1 MEKEILENDK
11 LEEQG
16 NDYAIYSQ
24 PYQENVI
31 SYKIDGLYKPNSKEI
46 FSRKELLENPPIL
59 ELQDLDGEKVSFLL
73 TKELTNELVEKLK
86 ILRNG
91 YYGIS
96 NVKKMTLKEFLNFE
110 ESLGNLSINTVILL
124 SGMLMLI
131 LISIFK

>member
-31 SYKIDGLYKPNSKEI
+31 SYKIDGLYKPNSTEI
-46 FSRKELLENPPIL
+46 FSRKELLESPPIL

-96 NVKKMTLKEFLNFE
+96 NIKKMTLKEFLNFE

-131 LISIFK
+131 FISIFK